1 MTMRPDRR
9 ELPVH
14 GPLPRGEYPRP
25 QFRRER
31 WLNLNGRWGFEI
43 DHADSG
49 LERGLRERPL
59 SDEILVPFAPETT
72 MSGVGHLDFMRTVWY
87 RRTIV
92 VPQEWAGN
100 RVLLHFGAVDH
111 DATVWVDGTE
121 VGRHRGG
128 FSGFSLDITDVA
140 PPGTEV
146 PLVVRAR
153 DEPEAPQAR
162 GKQSRAYAPRAGK
175 YRRTSGIWQTVWMEP
190 VPPTAIRRPRIT
202 PNVAG
207 RSFDVVV
214 PLTTN
219 LAGGVVRVSVSDD
232 EGELVCC
239 EARADLDL
247 APRITVVLPY
257 DRVRLWSTTD
267 PFLYG
272 LRLELLGADGRPVDE
287 IESYAGLRSI
297 GITGK
302 EVRVN
307 GEVVFQRLVLDQGY
321 YPESLMTAPSDA
333 DLVRDI
339 ELSLAAGFNGARLHQ
354 KVFEERFLYHA
365 DRLGYLV
372 WGEFGDWG
380 CNTEQGETTNQQPD
394 ASYVQEWLEVLER
407 DYSHPSIVGWC
418 PMNETWQAYGDRI
431 TVLDDVM
438 RGMFLATKAFDTS
451 RPVLDT
457 SGYAHRVAE
466 SDVYDSHDYEQD
478 PRLFAANHADLS
490 DGEPYLNR
498 SDATGEPWSIAYRG
512 QPFFVSEFG
521 GIWWNPAEAGRPQ
534 SLNGSWGYGDRVR
547 GIEEFYTRFE
557 GLVTTLLDN
566 PDMFGYCYTQLTDI
580 FQEQNGIFSFDR
592 TEKFDLARIRAA
604 QARPA
609 ATELTARGE

>member
-1 MTMRPDRR
+1 V
-9 ELPVH
+9 PVVDVT
-14 GPLPRGEYPRP
+14 PRDEYPRP
-25 QFRRER
+25 QFRRDR

-49 LERGLRERPL
+49 LERGLRDRPL
-59 SDEILVPFAPETT
+59 SGEILVPFAPESEL
-72 MSGVGHLDFMRTVWY
+72 SGVGERDFMRAVWY
-87 RRTIV
+87 RRTIR
-92 VPQEWAGN
+92 VPEDWSGS

-128 FSGFSLDITDVA
+128 FSSFTFDITDVA
-140 PPGTEV
+140 PPGREV

-153 DEPEAPQAR
+153 DDPEAPQAR
-162 GKQSRAYAPRAGK
+162 GKQSSHYAPRAAK
-175 YRRTSGIWQTVWMEP
+175 YWRTTGIWQTVWMEP

-207 RSFDVVV
+207 RSFDVEV
-214 PLTTN
+214 PLAAN
-219 LAGGVVRVSVSDD
+219 LVGGVVRVSVSDGA
-232 EGELVCC
+232 GEISAAEV
-239 EARADLDL
+239 RADLDL
-247 APRITVVLPY
+247 APRMCLVLPEE
-257 DRVRLWSTTD
+257 RVRLWSTTD
-267 PFLYG
+267 PFLYD
-272 LRLELLGADGRPVDE
+272 LRFELRDAEGNPVDE
-287 IESYAGLRSI
+287 VTSYAGLRSV

-302 EVRVN
+302 EIRIN
-307 GEVVFQRLVLDQGY
+307 GDVVFQRLVLDQGY
-321 YPESLMTAPSDA
+321 YPDGLMTAPSDA

-354 KVFEERFLYHA
+354 KVFEERFLHHA

-418 PMNETWQAYGDRI
+418 PLNETWQAYGDRI
-431 TVLDDVM
+431 TALDDVM

-457 SGYAHRVAE
+457 SGYAHRVPE

-478 PRLFAANHADLS
+478 PQAFAANHARLA
-490 DGEPYLNR
+490 DGDPYVNR
-498 SDATGEPWSIAYRG
+498 SDNTGASWSIAYRG

-534 SLNGSWGYGDRVR
+534 SASGSWGYGDRVR
-547 GIEEFYTRFE
+547 DVEEFYARFE
-557 GLVTTLLDN
+557 GLVAVLLDDPN
-566 PDMFGYCYTQLTDI
+566 MFGYCYTQLTDV
-580 FQEQNGIFSFDR
+580 FQEQNGLYRFDR
-592 TEKFDLARIRAA
+592 TSKFDLARIRAA

-609 ATELTARGE
+609 AIEHR